1 MLTTG
6 KRLGRAAGAA
16 TIAVVLLCGCSLM
29 PRERVNPGVL
39 PTAWQDAPV
48 TSELPLTDWW
58 TQFNDPTLN
67 QLISEALTNGPTV
80 QLAAYRLTEAR
91 AQAQAGVAT
100 NLPSLSA
107 FGTGTFNREIGASH
121 QGTEQMSGSFGPQA
135 TWEVPLFGR
144 IQAAI
149 AGARANVALA
159 RSDARGTQVALAAD
173 VAQAYIDLRAAQNG
187 YAALSELA
195 NSSAQL
201 ADILDTSA
209 NAGIAAPA
217 DAANA
222 RRLAESTRAQLA
234 DLVIA
239 QRQAENRLAVLRG
252 LSPGTESPEMKAALD
267 ATQATPTLSLPGAPA
282 APAAPADLVRL
293 RPDVAQAEAQTLLSA
308 AALGNARANLLPQ
321 LNLTGSITT
330 TRNIIGSPTAEG
342 RPALTGTPLITI
354 PLFDWG
360 ALRAQSRQA
369 NAQFHESLIQ
379 YKQTVTQAV
388 AEASNALA
396 ALDQG
401 QQRLQAARNAEAAA
415 QRSDNGSRA
424 AYGAGMQSLADRLT
438 ADQQLIDARVTRINA
453 EQSEANAAIAV
464 FRAFGGGPS
473 FAVQPH

>member
-1 MLTTG
+1 MPHE
-6 KRLGRAAGAA
+6 RA
-16 TIAVVLLCGCSLM
+16 
-29 PRERVNPGVL
+29 NPGAL
-39 PTAWQDAPV
+39 PEAWQDAPV
-48 TSELPLTDWW
+48 TADLPLTDWW

-80 QLAAYRLTEAR
+80 QLAALRITEAR
-91 AQAQAGVAT
+91 AAGQAGVAG

-107 FGTGTFNREIGASH
+107 FGTGTFTREIGASH
-121 QGTEQMSGSFGPQA
+121 QGTEEMSGSFGPQA
-135 TWEVPLFGR
+135 SWEVPLFGR

-149 AGARANVALA
+149 AGARANIQLA
-159 RSDARGTQVALAAD
+159 RADARGAQVALAAD
-173 VAQAYIDLRAAQNG
+173 VAQAYIDLRTAQNG
-187 YAALSELA
+187 YAALSQLA
-195 NSSAQL
+195 ESSSQL

-239 QRQAENRLAVLRG
+239 QRRAENQLAVLRG
-252 LSPGTESPEMKAALD
+252 LSPGTESAEMKAALD
-267 ATQATPTLSLPGAPA
+267 ATQATPTLALQG
-282 APAAPADLVRL
+282 APAAPADLIRL
-293 RPDVAQAEAQTLLSA
+293 RPDVAQAEAQTLLA
-308 AALGNARANLLPQ
+308 AASLGNARANLLPQ

-330 TRNIIGSPTAEG
+330 THNIIGAPTPEG
-342 RPALTGTPLITI
+342 RPVLTGTPLISI
-354 PLFDWG
+354 PLFNWG

-379 YKQTVTQAV
+379 YRQTVTQAV
-388 AEASNALA
+388 AEAENALA

-401 QQRLQAARNAEAAA
+401 QLRLQAARNAEAAA
-415 QRSDNGSRA
+415 ERSDNGSRA
-424 AYGAGMQSLADRLT
+424 AYTAGLQSLADRLQ

-453 EQSEANAAIAV
+453 EQSEAAAAISV

-473 FAVQPH
+473 FFVGQRH

>member
-16 TIAVVLLCGCSLM
+16 SIAVLLLCGCSLM
-29 PRERVNPGVL
+29 PHERANPGVL
-39 PTAWQDAPV
+39 PQVWQDAPV
-48 TSELPLTDWW
+48 AADVPLTDWW
-58 TQFNDPTLN
+58 TQFNDPTLS

-80 QLAAYRLTEAR
+80 QLASYRITEAR
-91 AQAQAGVAT
+91 AQAQGGVAG
-100 NLPSLSA
+100 NLPSLGA
-107 FGTGTFNREIGASH
+107 FGRGSFTREIGASH

-135 TWEVPLFGR
+135 SWEVPLFGR

-149 AGARANVALA
+149 AAASANVSLARA
-159 RSDARGTQVALAAD
+159 DARGTQVALAAD
-173 VAQAYIDLRAAQNG
+173 VAQAYVNLRAAQNG

-195 NSSAQL
+195 ESSAQL

-239 QRQAENRLAVLRG
+239 QRAAQNQLAVLRG
-252 LSPGTESPEMKAALD
+252 LSPGTESAEMKAALD
-267 ATQATPTLSLPGAPA
+267 ATKATPTLTLPGAPA
-282 APAAPADLVRL
+282 APADLIRL
-293 RPDVAQAEAQTLLSA
+293 RPDVAQAEARTLLAA
-308 AALGNARANLLPQ
+308 AALGDARANLLPQ
-321 LNLTGSITT
+321 LNLTGAITT
-330 TRNIIGSPTAEG
+330 TRNIIDSPSPEG
-342 RPALTGTPLITI
+342 RSVLTGTPLISI
-354 PLFDWG
+354 PLFNWG

-379 YKQTVTQAV
+379 YRQTVTQAI
-388 AEASNALA
+388 AESENALA
-396 ALDQG
+396 SLDQG

-415 QRSDNGSRA
+415 ERSDNGSRA
-424 AYGAGMQSLADRLT
+424 AYGAGLQSLADRLQ

-453 EQSEANAAIAV
+453 EQSEARAAISV

-473 FAVQPH
+473 FFVQPHR